1 MPHAASSV
9 LLLMLAKAYR
19 SAAVIISST
28 CMNCC
33 ATEPTM
39 RSNTHHILTI
49 LHVLYVFLLFLNV
62 TRHNGDSPNRG
73 GSRQLTPPLPA
84 QPEVQLVRRET
95 GEVRAYLHVLELTH
109 HLLVFQPTTYV

>member
-19 SAAVIISST
+19 SAAAIDSST
-28 CMNCC
+28 CMSCAAV
-33 ATEPTM
+33 ATELTM
-39 RSNTHHILTI
+39 PSNTLHILTI
-49 LHVLYVFLLFLNV
+49 LHVLYIFLLFLNV

-95 GEVRAYLHVLELTH
+95 GEVCHIPSNT
-109 HLLVFQPTTYV
+109 